1 MNENNTKT
9 DRQKEI
15 NKETQLDNL
24 KNLYKDVD
32 LTVSYVDYNSKV
44 NKNNFEIL
52 ESILS
57 EINAETHNK
66 ALKERSQ
73 EYLNLI
79 AMDRNVNA
87 NIDSLVQVEKEYN
100 TVI

>member
-1 MNENNTKT
+1 MNESNTKT

-52 ESILS
+52 ESTLS

>member
-1 MNENNTKT
+1 
-9 DRQKEI
+9 
-15 NKETQLDNL
+15 
-24 KNLYKDVD
+24 
-32 LTVSYVDYNSKV
+32 VDYNSKV

-52 ESILS
+52 ESTLS